1 MLIHNCLVIF
11 IEKNL
16 FAIYLRHGSYY
27 INVRFVYI
35 IHNIGYTF
43 YAKMLIYKLS
53 TNITFTFTNMTTLTN
68 LSY

>member
-35 IHNIGYTF
+35 IPNIGDTF
-43 YAKMLIYKLS
+43 YAKI
-53 TNITFTFTNMTTLTN
+53 
-68 LSY
+68 